1 MYVWTNYYTIQTAVK
16 SLKSGCM
23 INSVA
28 RKWKNIILM
37 DLHVVCSVWLNKHKT
52 CNDYNI
58 FLNPFIVIGF
68 IEIKVRESGGEEGV
82 KIHSRALKL

>member
-1 MYVWTNYYTIQTAVK
+1 
-16 SLKSGCM
+16 
-23 INSVA
+23 
-28 RKWKNIILM
+28 M

-68 IEIKVRESGGEEGV
+68 IEIKVRDNWGV
-82 KIHSRALKL
+82 KIHSSIKIIGDTTEIIC

>member
-1 MYVWTNYYTIQTAVK
+1 
-16 SLKSGCM
+16 
-23 INSVA
+23 
-28 RKWKNIILM
+28 M

-68 IEIKVRESGGEEGV
+68 IEIKVRESGRGGGV